1 VHYDVA
7 SRGLEPRHHDLHPC
21 ALPVELRSQALR
33 EQESNLRCRGPKPRR
48 PCQQTIPE
56 CVRAGGFEPPTGS
69 VSENCSHQTELHA
82 RELHQRGPGRSRT
95 DYLSRARGARYQV
108 RHKPKTPAG
117 GDRGYCL
124 LRAGDRNRTG
134 VASLEDWGSAIEL
147 HPRGVARLR
156 PGSNRR
162 PSARQADALPLS
174 YEAKIVVRA
183 LGRSRTCTLR
193 RRKPPPSPLGHEG
206 RSCWGECDRRE
217 LNPRGPNGPTRV
229 TAWRD
234 EPTVASI
241 TVPSEGV
248 EPTTH
253 RV

>member
-1 VHYDVA
+1 M
-7 SRGLEPRHHDLHPC
+7 
-21 ALPVELRSQALR
+21 LR

-82 RELHQRGPGRSRT
+82 RERGPGRSRT

-108 RHKPKTPAG
+108 RHKPKTPTHA

-124 LRAGDRNRTG
+124 LRASGGARTRSP
-134 VASLEDWGSAIEL
+134 SLEDWCAAGNTSL
-147 HPRGVARLR
+147 ARLR

-174 YEAKIVVRA
+174 YEAKNVVRA
-183 LGRSRTCTLR
+183 PGRNRTCTLR
-193 RRKPPPSPLGHEG
+193 RRKPSPSPLGHEG

-217 LNPRGPNGPTRV
+217 SNPRGPNGPTRV

>member
-1 VHYDVA
+1 MQYDTVHYEVA
-7 SRGLEPRHHDLHPC
+7 SRGLEPRHHGLHPC
-21 ALPVELRSQALR
+21 ALPVELRSQTLR

-124 LRAGDRNRTG
+124 LRASGGARTRSP
-134 VASLEDWGSAIEL
+134 SLEDWCAAGNTSLAGCCATPTGIE
-147 HPRGVARLR
+147 PA
-156 PGSNRR
+156 
-162 PSARQADALPLS
+162 
-174 YEAKIVVRA
+174 
-183 LGRSRTCTLR
+183 TLR
-193 RRKPPPSPLGHEG
+193 STGGCSTTEL
-206 RSCWGECDRRE
+206 RSQERGAC
-217 LNPRGPNGPTRV
+217 PRQESNLHSS
-229 TAWRD
+229 A
-234 EPTVASI
+234 
-241 TVPSEGV
+241 
-248 EPTTH
+248 
-253 RV
+253 